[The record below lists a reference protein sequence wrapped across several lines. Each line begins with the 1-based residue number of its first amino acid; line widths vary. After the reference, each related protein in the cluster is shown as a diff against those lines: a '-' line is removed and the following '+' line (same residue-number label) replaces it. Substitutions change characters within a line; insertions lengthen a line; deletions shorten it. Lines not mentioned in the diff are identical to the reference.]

1 MRILVYGINFA
12 PELTGIGKYTGEM
25 AAFLAQNGHQVRVIT
40 TPPYYP
46 HWYVLPGYS
55 RTTYTREV
63 WRGVEV
69 LRCPLWVPPRPAGAG
84 RITGLQRIFHLVSF
98 ALSSFPPALAQV
110 RWRPERVIVMAPA
123 ILNAPTALLVAR
135 LAGGKAWLHIQD
147 FELDAARRLRM
158 LPAME
163 GVYRLASKVEGA
175 LYRGFDCVSTISGR
189 MMEHLAG
196 KGTASQRAVLF
207 PNWVDTHQ
215 IYPLN
220 GYNYLR
226 QELGLEN
233 KRVVLYA
240 GNMGQKQGLEVLV
253 EAARRLTGVP
263 DLLFLLCGA
272 GAARSQLEKH
282 AEGLPNVRF
291 LPLQP
296 VERLNEL
303 LNLAE
308 IHVLPQA
315 AGAADLVMPSKLA
328 GMLASG
334 RPVIVTAQP
343 GTELAEVMQDLG
355 RVVVPERPDLL
366 GDAILDLAGQVE
378 MQAELGRRGRVYVEQ
393 TWAKESV
400 LGKFLQT
407 LQAL

>member
-25 AAFLAQNGHQVRVIT
+25 AVFLAENGHQVRVIT

-46 HWYVLPGYS
+46 YWYILPGYS
-55 RTTYTREV
+55 GRAYSREV

-69 LRCPLWVPPRPAGAG
+69 FRCPLWVPPRRAGAG
-84 RITGLQRIFHLVSF
+84 RISGPQRLFHLASF
-98 ALSSFPPALAQV
+98 ALSSFPTALGQIG
-110 RWRPERVIVMAPA
+110 WRPERVIVMAPA

-163 GVYRLASKVEGA
+163 LVYRLAGTVEGA
-175 LYRGFDCVSTISGR
+175 LYHGFDRVSTISKR
-189 MMEHLAG
+189 MMEHLAR
-196 KGTASQRAVLF
+196 KGVASRHAVLF
-207 PNWVDTHQ
+207 PNWVDTRQ
-215 IYPLN
+215 IHPLS

-226 QELGLEN
+226 DELGLEN
-233 KRVVLYA
+233 KRVMLYA
-240 GNMGQKQGLEVLV
+240 GNMGQKQGLEILV
-253 EAARRLTGVP
+253 EAARRLTEHE

-272 GAARSQLEKH
+272 GAARPQLEKL
-282 AEGLPNVRF
+282 AKGLANVRF

-296 VERLNEL
+296 AERLNEL

-308 IHVLPQA
+308 IHILPQA
-315 AGAADLVMPSKLA
+315 AEAADLVMPSKLG

-334 RPVIVTAQP
+334 RPVIVTAQT
-343 GTELAEVMQDLG
+343 GTELAEVMRDLG
-355 RVVVPERPDLL
+355 RVVPPERPDLL
-366 GDAILDLAGQVE
+366 AEAILALAGQPE
-378 MQAELGRRGRVYVEQ
+378 IQAELGRRGRAYVER
-393 TWAKESV
+393 TWAKETV
-400 LGKFLQT
+400 LEEFLQT